1 MHKRYSL
8 GDGWSRAEYVRD
20 EQTCGGAM
28 MYPPEIR
35 SDMIR
40 YPSQDGTQIDAYVS
54 HPAAAGRYPGV
65 VVIMEAFGL
74 IEHIK
79 DVARRFA
86 EQGYLAIAPDMY
98 TREGAPDP
106 TVMDQVLK
114 TMFSVPDTQAV
125 ADLEGAITYL
135 KSQSD
140 SNGKV
145 GAIGFC
151 SGGRYTLILGCK
163 SKNLDAAVD
172 SAGGFIIQEQHT
184 PQRPVSPIDMVP
196 TLSCPLLALFGEED
210 PNPSPAHAARLQE
223 ELDKHGKI
231 YEFRMYHNAGH
242 AFFADYR
249 PSYRAAAAQDMWHR
263 VLMFY
268 ETYLTA

>member
-1 MHKRYSL
+1 
-8 GDGWSRAEYVRD
+8 
-20 EQTCGGAM
+20 M

-35 SDMIR
+35 SDMIQ
-40 YPSQDGTQIDAYVS
+40 YPSQDGTQINAYCSRPV
-54 HPAAAGRYPGV
+54 ADGRYPGV

-79 DVARRFA
+79 DVSRRFA

-98 TREGAPDP
+98 TREGSPDP
-106 TVMDQVLK
+106 TVMDQVIQ
-114 TMFSVPDTQAV
+114 TMLSVPDTQAV
-125 ADLEGAITYL
+125 ADLEGAIVYL
-135 KSQSD
+135 KNQMD

-145 GAIGFC
+145 GSIGFC
-151 SGGRYTLILGCK
+151 SGGRYSLILGCK
-163 SKNLDAAVD
+163 SMDLDAAVD

-184 PQRPVSPIDMVP
+184 PQRPVSPIAMIP

-223 ELDKHGKI
+223 ELDRHGQT
-231 YEFRMYHNAGH
+231 YEFRMYRHAGH

-263 VLMFY
+263 VLVFY
-268 ETYLTA
+268 DKYLKA